1 MNIRIVFYLAI
12 LISFFSCDTR
22 KIKINR
28 EDNFELVE
36 YIDPDKW
43 ISTSRLELIKE
54 LEITRYQDSLFLGE
68 MVDLLI
74 DREGSILI
82 VERENSQIHKYSSNG
97 TYISS
102 LGREGRGPCE
112 CIHPGPIF
120 FYDSLY
126 YLLSQV
132 PPKLISFDINLN
144 CMGDVNLQNSLF
156 WVYRN
161 INNTPSFFLTHERI
175 RDRYDGYARTFNSF
189 NDLSFILDSVITIEH
204 KNKDVT
210 NQNLRIVNYDT
221 PKEYVIADD
230 GKLWLNETTEYKIDL
245 YKEKHI
251 VRSIV
256 INYPLEKYSADE
268 LKTYKETIEE
278 TRGRNVILQAGLQ
291 IKTGVLP
298 EYHKAIKRIINF
310 NDQIWVFLR
319 KKMIDNNFT
328 IHIYNINGEL
338 SKIISVS
345 NADIYEARLFAL
357 KEGYL
362 YVMGENNFDYSLSKY
377 RMNFIKK

>member
-1 MNIRIVFYLAI
+1 M
-12 LISFFSCDTR
+12 
-22 KIKINR
+22 
-28 EDNFELVE
+28 
-36 YIDPDKW
+36 
-43 ISTSRLELIKE
+43 
-54 LEITRYQDSLFLGE
+54 
-68 MVDLLI
+68 
-74 DREGSILI
+74 
-82 VERENSQIHKYSSNG
+82 
-97 TYISS
+97 
-102 LGREGRGPCE
+102 
-112 CIHPGPIF
+112 
-120 FYDSLY
+120 
-126 YLLSQV
+126 
-132 PPKLISFDINLN
+132 
-144 CMGDVNLQNSLF
+144 
-156 WVYRN
+156 
-161 INNTPSFFLTHERI
+161 
-175 RDRYDGYARTFNSF
+175 
-189 NDLSFILDSVITIEH
+189 SFILDSVITIEH

-357 KEGYL
+357 KKVIY
-362 YVMGENNFDYSLSKY
+362 M
-377 RMNFIKK
+377 